1 MNLFRCG
8 NCGTVVAFEVEPDR
22 GCPCGAMGSLWHMW
36 ERLDFINVRS
46 LRPPPED
53 PNAP

>member
-8 NCGTVVAFEVEPDR
+8 HCGTVVAFEVMPDR
-22 GCPCGAMGSLWHMW
+22 GCPCGAGGTLYHMW
-36 ERLDFINVRS
+36 EQLTFINVRS